1 MKNFFKKSF
10 IILILFISFLLV
22 TITSYANNVF
32 NDLSTNVFR
41 LHILANSDS
50 NEDQEL
56 KLKVRDAIIDYME
69 NSNKNTSSKIEVVE
83 FCKNNTEKLK
93 EIAENVIEKNGYDY
107 TVTIEIGNFYFPTK
121 NYANISLPAGYYD
134 ALRIKIGE
142 ANRKKLVV

>member
-10 IILILFISFLLV
+10 ILLILFISFLLV

>member
-1 MKNFFKKSF
+1 
-10 IILILFISFLLV
+10 
-22 TITSYANNVF
+22 
-32 NDLSTNVFR
+32 
-41 LHILANSDS
+41 
-50 NEDQEL
+50 
-56 KLKVRDAIIDYME
+56 ME

-121 NYANISLPAGYYD
+121 NYANISLPAGFYD

>member
-56 KLKVRDAIIDYME
+56 KIKVRDAIIDYME

-93 EIAENVIEKNGYDY
+93 EISENVIEKNGYDY

>member
-56 KLKVRDAIIDYME
+56 KIKVRDAIIDYME

-83 FCKNNTEKLK
+83 FCKNNT
-93 EIAENVIEKNGYDY
+93 
-107 TVTIEIGNFYFPTK
+107 
-121 NYANISLPAGYYD
+121 
-134 ALRIKIGE
+134 
-142 ANRKKLVV
+142 

>member
-56 KLKVRDAIIDYME
+56 KIKVRDAIIDYME
-69 NSNKNTSSKIEVVE
+69 NSNKNTSSKIEVAE

-93 EIAENVIEKNGYDY
+93 EISENVIEKNGYDY

>member
-10 IILILFISFLLV
+10 ILLILFISFLLV

-56 KLKVRDAIIDYME
+56 KIKVRDAIIDYME

-93 EIAENVIEKNGYDY
+93 EISENVIEKNGYDY

>member
-50 NEDQEL
+50 NKDQEL
-56 KLKVRDAIIDYME
+56 KIKVRDAIIDYME